1 MNENIIEKPEELM
14 TITISGD
21 IRTMYRLPNGSYAD
35 IVIDH
40 HFTAVWKDCPPYSRV
55 INICN
60 IEQLNEQ
67 KIPIVD
73 IKASWKPGVNA
84 LQKWWW
90 ENWNNEKVMDID
102 IKVKEYKTVTWVKM
116 VSGETFLVDQSLLD
130 FYDAFNRL

>member
-60 IEQLNEQ
+60 IE
-67 KIPIVD
+67 
-73 IKASWKPGVNA
+73 
-84 LQKWWW
+84 
-90 ENWNNEKVMDID
+90 
-102 IKVKEYKTVTWVKM
+102 
-116 VSGETFLVDQSLLD
+116 
-130 FYDAFNRL
+130 